1 VTARDNE
8 VLRHENEALRR
19 RLAEAEQVNEALTKG
34 QVDAVV
40 DAAHQAP
47 LLLRQA
53 QDALRESE
61 EQFRAMF
68 NLTSVGVAQADPVTG
83 RWLAINP
90 RMCLITGYS
99 AAELLGM
106 RIPEITHP
114 EDRQR
119 DWDLFQEVVKGEAP
133 EYKLEKRYMR
143 KDGSIAWVNVN
154 MVVLRDAAGKPTRTV
169 ATIEDITE
177 RRGAA
182 EVLAK
187 SEAYFR
193 SIIENTPDVVAV
205 LDFDGTVRYAS
216 RSVEPTIGYRP
227 DELVGRS
234 VLDLV
239 HPEDRAVVESR
250 LRAVRNSAET
260 QHLEVRLGHRN
271 GSWSP
276 ISIMANRLP
285 SAAGNG
291 IVVNA
296 RDLTERIKL
305 ERQFLQAQ
313 KMEAVGRLA
322 GGVAH
327 DFNNL
332 LTVIQGY
339 GELLEKSVAGRPEE
353 RDGVDQIL
361 KASARAAALTKQLLA
376 FSRLQVLDMKV
387 LDLGV
392 VVAGTEKM
400 LRRLISEDIEIV
412 VTKPELTGR
421 VKADEGQLVQV
432 LMNLAVNARDAMPG
446 GGRLTIALA
455 DEKLDETLPGTPDVV
470 PPGRY
475 VVISVTDTGQGIDEK
490 SLGQIFEPF
499 FTTKEMGKGTGL
511 GLSTV
516 YGIVRQSGGY
526 MGVESVP
533 GNGSTF
539 RVYMPRCDDPAS
551 SGSRSAVRALSGNE
565 TILVV
570 EDEPAVRNIAKTLLE
585 RRGYTVVLAESGR
598 AALDIATRDPRP
610 IHVLLTDLVMP
621 EMNGRDL
628 AVRLRVLRPA
638 IKVVFMSG
646 YAGDAAGNLAPGP
659 GSGFLAKP
667 FTERALTARIRE
679 VLDAPLA

>member
-1 VTARDNE
+1 VTPR
-8 VLRHENEALRR
+8 ENEILRQENEELRR
-19 RLAEAEQVNEALTKG
+19 RLDEAEQVNEALTKG

-40 DAAHQAP
+40 DAAHQGP

-53 QDALRESE
+53 QEALEASE
-61 EQFRAMF
+61 EQYRAMF
-68 NLTSVGVAQADPVTG
+68 DLAPVGVAQSNPKTG
-83 RWLAINP
+83 RWVAVNP
-90 RMCLITGYS
+90 RMCLITGYP
-99 AAELLGM
+99 AAELLTM

-114 EDRQR
+114 EDRQQ
-119 DWDLFQEVVKGEAP
+119 DWDLFQKVVKGEAP
-133 EYKLEKRYMR
+133 EYRIEKRYIR

-154 MVVLRDAAGKPTRTV
+154 MVVLRDVAGRPTRTV

-177 RRGAA
+177 RKKADAELHLQSEALNAA
-182 EVLAK
+182 ANAIVITDRDGTIVWVNRAFSTLTGYAVEEAIGENPRAVARSGVHDHAFYKRLWDTVLAGEVWNGEITNRRK
-187 SEAYFR
+187 NGTLYPER
-193 SIIENTPDVVAV
+193 LTITPVK
-205 LDFDGTVRYAS
+205 DGRGEITHFIA
-216 RSVEPTIGYRP
+216 IK
-227 DELVGRS
+227 
-234 VLDLV
+234 
-239 HPEDRAVVESR
+239 
-250 LRAVRNSAET
+250 
-260 QHLEVRLGHRN
+260 Q
-271 GSWSP
+271 
-276 ISIMANRLP
+276 
-285 SAAGNG
+285 
-291 IVVNA
+291 
-296 RDLTERIKL
+296 DLTEEKRL
-305 ERQFLQAQ
+305 QAQFLQAQ

-353 RDGVDQIL
+353 REGVDQIL

-392 VVAGTEKM
+392 VVAGTEKL
-400 LRRLISEDIEIV
+400 LRRLISEDVEIV
-412 VTKPELTGR
+412 VTKSARTGR

-432 LMNLAVNARDAMPG
+432 LMNLAVNARDAMSG

-475 VVISVTDTGQGIDEK
+475 VVISMTDTGQGIDEK

-533 GNGSTF
+533 GSGSTF

-585 RRGYTVVLAESGR
+585 RRGYTVLVADSGR

>member
-1 VTARDNE
+1 MTPRENE
-8 VLRHENEALRR
+8 ILRQENEALRR
-19 RLAEAEQVNEALTKG
+19 RLAEAEQVNEALTNG
-34 QVDAVV
+34 QVDAVI
-40 DAAHQAP
+40 DAAHQGP
-47 LLLRQA
+47 LLLRRA
-53 QDALRESE
+53 QEALEASE
-61 EQFRAMF
+61 ERYRAMF
-68 NLTSVGVAQADPVTG
+68 DLAPVGVAQSDPVTG
-83 RWLAINP
+83 RWVAVNP
-90 RMCLITGYS
+90 RMCLITGYP
-99 AAELLGM
+99 AAELLAM

-114 EDRQR
+114 EDRQQ
-119 DWDLFQEVVKGEAP
+119 DWDLFQKVVKGEAP
-133 EYKLEKRYMR
+133 EYRIEKRYIR

-154 MVVLRDAAGKPTRTV
+154 MVVLRDVAGRPTRTV
-169 ATIEDITE
+169 ATIEDISA
-177 RRGAA
+177 RRKVDAELHLQSAA
-182 EVLAK
+182 LNAAANAIVITDRDGTIVWVNRAFSTLTGYAVEEAIGENPRAVARSGVHDQAFYKRLWDTVLAGDVWNGEITNRRK
-187 SEAYFR
+187 NGTLYPER
-193 SIIENTPDVVAV
+193 LTITPVK
-205 LDFDGTVRYAS
+205 DGRGEITHFIA
-216 RSVEPTIGYRP
+216 IK
-227 DELVGRS
+227 
-234 VLDLV
+234 
-239 HPEDRAVVESR
+239 
-250 LRAVRNSAET
+250 
-260 QHLEVRLGHRN
+260 Q
-271 GSWSP
+271 
-276 ISIMANRLP
+276 
-285 SAAGNG
+285 
-291 IVVNA
+291 
-296 RDLTERIKL
+296 DLTQEKRL
-305 ERQFLQAQ
+305 QAQFLQAQ
-313 KMEAVGRLA
+313 KMDAVGRLA

-339 GELLEKSVAGRPEE
+339 GELLEKSVVGRPEE
-353 RDGVDQIL
+353 REGVDEIL

-392 VVAGTEKM
+392 VVAGAEKM
-400 LRRLISEDIEIV
+400 LRRLISEDVEII
-412 VTKPELTGR
+412 VTKSARTGR

-432 LMNLAVNARDAMPG
+432 LMNLAVNARDAMSG
-446 GGRLTIALA
+446 GGRLTVALA
-455 DEKLDETLPGTPDVV
+455 DAELDEPLQGTPNVV

-585 RRGYTVVLAESGR
+585 RRGYTVVVAESGR

-621 EMNGRDL
+621 KMNGRDL

-646 YAGDAAGNLAPGP
+646 YAGDAAGNLAPGL

-667 FTERALTARIRE
+667 FTERALTAKIRE